1 MAIDINIGSI
11 WTMLTATVLAMVY
24 VFTTFATADDLK
36 TVQEANVREVEE
48 VKLSIWYGQFY
59 DRLDDRDEAVDEGN
73 VELAKEYKRQ
83 MEKLRAQICEQDPQW
98 ERCDDD

>member
-1 MAIDINIGSI
+1 
-11 WTMLTATVLAMVY
+11 MLTATVLAMVY

-98 ERCDDD
+98 ERCDDE

>member
-1 MAIDINIGSI
+1 
-11 WTMLTATVLAMVY
+11 MLTATVLAMVY